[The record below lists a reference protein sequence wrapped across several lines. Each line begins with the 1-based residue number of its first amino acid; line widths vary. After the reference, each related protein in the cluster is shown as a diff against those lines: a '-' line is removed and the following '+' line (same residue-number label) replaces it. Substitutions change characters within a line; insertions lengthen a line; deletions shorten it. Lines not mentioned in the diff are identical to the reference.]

1 MPAQPLRFA
10 DLTLG
15 EPVDL
20 AIDEDGVPRNPV
32 ILIDADRSGDALAT
46 GVSARP
52 ARLPIY
58 VILTRAA
65 PVPAQVAAAADL
77 VIAASSELCA
87 GAVVVDDP
95 MLEARKIVE
104 RIAASPRAAITLA
117 WLLRAGEQSTVP
129 AALAGESA
137 AYSMLLG
144 SSDFQRWLVTRGA
157 RRPADSAERVRLA
170 RDGDL
175 LRITLARVP
184 RRNAVD
190 TQMRHALLEALGIA
204 KADDRVRVE
213 IDADGPS
220 FSAGG
225 DLDEFGSA
233 RDPATAHLIRV
244 SASVGQALHD
254 LRERVSVRVHGA
266 CIGAGIELPAF
277 AGHIIAAPDAKFGLP
292 EVAMGLIPGAG
303 GTVSIPARIGRGRT
317 FWFAVSGEH
326 LDAPTAVDWG
336 LVDEL
341 G

>member
-1 MPAQPLRFA
+1 
-10 DLTLG
+10 
-15 EPVDL
+15 
-20 AIDEDGVPRNPV
+20 
-32 ILIDADRSGDALAT
+32 
-46 GVSARP
+46 
-52 ARLPIY
+52 
-58 VILTRAA
+58 
-65 PVPAQVAAAADL
+65 VPAQVAAAADL
-77 VIAASSELCA
+77 VIAAAPELCA

-95 MLEARKIVE
+95 MLEARKIME
-104 RIAASPRAAITLA
+104 RIGASPRAAITLA

-144 SSDFQRWLVTRGA
+144 SSDFQRWLVGRGA
-157 RRPADSAERVRLA
+157 RRPADSAERVRLS

-175 LRITLARVP
+175 LRITLARVQ

-204 KADDRVRVE
+204 EADDRVRVE

-233 RDPATAHLIRV
+233 TDPATAHLIRV

-277 AGHIIAAPDAKFGLP
+277 AGHILAAPDARFGLP